1 MSSSYLLNRLLL
13 AVPTL
18 AGAVT
23 ITFVLL
29 RVVPGDPIA
38 MMTGPGA
45 TEADIALLR
54 AHYGLDHSLLRQF
67 VIYLGQLMTG
77 DLGTSISLRQNVGE
91 LIVGRLPVTIELVL
105 FAMLTAVSLALA
117 LALKGT
123 FWRGRW
129 PERIVDGFIGIVV
142 AIPDFL
148 WALSLI
154 LILGVAIPVMPI
166 FGRMDL
172 TISFDSWTNFYLIES
187 LLRGQ
192 LEVTRSVLHHMVL
205 PAISLALPLM
215 AITARVLKSCL
226 NAEMNREY
234 VTLAR
239 TRGFGR
245 LRVIYSQALR
255 NALVPAT
262 ALSGV
267 QFTFLIGG
275 TVLVERIFGYP
286 GIGNMAIDAVINRDL
301 PLIQGLVLT
310 FAVLFITVNLLIDL
324 FITFLDPR
332 LRHD

>member
-245 LRVIYSQALR
+245 LRVIYSQALQ

>member
-45 TEADIALLR
+45 TEADIAQLR

-91 LIVGRLPVTIELVL
+91 LIVGRLPVTVELVL
-105 FAMLTAVSLALA
+105 FAMLIAVSLALA

-123 FWRGRW
+123 FWRDRW

-205 PAISLALPLM
+205 PAVSLALPLM

-226 NAEMNREY
+226 SAEMNREY

-286 GIGNMAIDAVINRDL
+286 IIGNMAIDAVINRDL

-310 FAVLFITVNLLIDL
+310 FAVLFIAVNLLIEL

>member
-1 MSSSYLLNRLLL
+1 MSYPYLINRLLL
-13 AVPTL
+13 ALPTL

-23 ITFVLL
+23 IIFILL

-45 TEADIALLR
+45 TEADIAQLR
-54 AHYGLDHSLLRQF
+54 AHYGLDQSIAHQF
-67 VIYLGQLMTG
+67 VIYFGQLITG
-77 DLGTSISLRQNVGE
+77 DLGTSISLRQDVGE
-91 LIVGRLPVTIELVL
+91 LIAGRLPVTIELVVI
-105 FAMLTAVSLALA
+105 AMLIAVGFALI
-117 LALKGT
+117 LALKGA

-129 PERIVDGFIGIVV
+129 PERMVDSFIGVIV

-154 LILGVAIPVMPI
+154 LVLGVAIPIMPI

-172 TISFDSWTNFYLIES
+172 TLSFDSWTNFYLTES
-187 LLRGQ
+187 LLRGRF
-192 LEVTRSVLHHMVL
+192 EVTRSVLYHMVL
-205 PAISLALPLM
+205 PAVSLALPLM

-239 TRGFGR
+239 TRGFSR
-245 LRVIYSQALR
+245 LKVIYSQALR

-310 FAVLFITVNLLIDL
+310 FAILFILVNLLIDL

-332 LRHD
+332 LRHA

>member
-205 PAISLALPLM
+205 PVSRGAFLSEPALESSSI
-215 AITARVLKSCL
+215 ASVHQHCIRNEARS
-226 NAEMNREY
+226 M
-234 VTLAR
+234 
-239 TRGFGR
+239 
-245 LRVIYSQALR
+245 
-255 NALVPAT
+255 
-262 ALSGV
+262 
-267 QFTFLIGG
+267 
-275 TVLVERIFGYP
+275 
-286 GIGNMAIDAVINRDL
+286 
-301 PLIQGLVLT
+301 
-310 FAVLFITVNLLIDL
+310 
-324 FITFLDPR
+324 
-332 LRHD
+332 

>member
-205 PAISLALPLM
+205 PAVSLALPLM

-245 LRVIYSQALR
+245 LRVIYSQALQ